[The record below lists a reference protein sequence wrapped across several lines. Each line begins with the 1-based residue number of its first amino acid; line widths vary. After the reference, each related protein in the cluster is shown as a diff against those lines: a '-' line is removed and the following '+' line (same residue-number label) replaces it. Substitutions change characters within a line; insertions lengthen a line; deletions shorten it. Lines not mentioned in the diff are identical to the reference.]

1 MKKPNRTEKW
11 LTNPCNDRKH
21 ILRMIEN
28 HREST
33 SKPVTAMV
41 RYFDVIEFASV
52 ADAQRW
58 LIAEG
63 LVNTA
68 HPYSVQVSKC
78 ARGLKTTCAGF
89 GWRYSEKRPGMK
101 PVRILKKNWRKMM
114 EGWAPE
120 IRPYGTYDRSDRR
133 KYLAAG
139 ESKGTKVYRITT
151 K

>member
-1 MKKPNRTEKW
+1 MHPRTEKW
-11 LTNPCNDRKH
+11 LLNPRNDRKH

-28 HREST
+28 HRENT

-41 RYFDVIEFASV
+41 RYFDVAEFASV

-89 GWRYSEKRPGMK
+89 GWRYSEKKPGMP
-101 PVRILKKNWRKMM
+101 PVRILRKNWREMM
-114 EGWAPE
+114 EKWAAELHP
-120 IRPYGTYDRSDRR
+120 RGGYDRSDRR
-133 KYLAAG
+133 KYFEEG
-139 ESKGTKVYRITT
+139 TCKGTKVYRIIT

>member
-1 MKKPNRTEKW
+1 M
-11 LTNPCNDRKH
+11 LNPRNDRKH

-28 HREST
+28 HRENT

-58 LIAEG
+58 LIAGG

-89 GWRYSEKRPGMK
+89 GWRYSEKKKPGMP
-101 PVRILKKNWRKMM
+101 PVRILRKNWRKMM
-114 EGWAPE
+114 EKWAAE
-120 IRPYGTYDRSDRR
+120 FGIKGKCDRSDRR
-133 KYLAAG
+133 GYFADG
-139 ESKGTKVYRITT
+139 ETKGTKVYRITT